1 MKPNKLPP
9 RACSMLWLAAL
20 LATTALAA
28 PAFAQKNNRGET
40 RPPHHYAAQPS
51 REVRQ
56 YTIEQFMDT
65 TRIGGSS
72 FSPDEREILFH
83 SNKTGIFNVY
93 SVSVAGGAARQLTNS
108 TKESTYAV
116 SYFPSDTRFIYT
128 YD

>member
-1 MKPNKLPP
+1 MKPNKFSP
-9 RACSMLWLAAL
+9 RACLKLSLAAL
-20 LATTALAA
+20 LMLTALAA
-28 PAFAQKNNRGET
+28 NALAQKNNRGET
-40 RPPHHYAAQPS
+40 KPPRRYAVQQA

-65 TRIGGSS
+65 TRIGGAT

-93 SVSVAGGAARQLTNS
+93 SVSVAGGAARQPTNS